1 MANPTKFDCL
11 LADRN
16 NEPLLSDQQTL
27 IADYTFTYTTD
38 DPGLTAGDALTVA
51 DGDTPTVAELLQ
63 GVHDLA
69 AKVNGILDILEAH
82 GLMADA

>member
-1 MANPTKFDCL
+1 MANPKPQDSQ
-11 LADRN
+11 LADSAQN
-16 NEPLLSDQQTL
+16 PLIGSAQAKLADLS
-27 IADYTFTYTTD
+27 ITYTTD

-63 GVHDLA
+63 GVHDIH

-82 GLMADA
+82 GLMKDA